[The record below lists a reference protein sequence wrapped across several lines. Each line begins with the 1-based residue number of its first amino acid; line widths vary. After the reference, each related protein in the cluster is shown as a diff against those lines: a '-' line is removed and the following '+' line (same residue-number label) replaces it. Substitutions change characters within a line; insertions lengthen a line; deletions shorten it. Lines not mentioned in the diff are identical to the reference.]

1 VGFEP
6 TTPNLGGWCSIREKS
21 FRPSTSPFARAGTNN
36 FSIRP
41 ELPAQPFLNQ
51 LPKIQSLLL
60 HLERKG
66 RSKRTILAYEKKL
79 KALAQRA
86 NLDDPPTVELAI
98 ARYAKKPDYQNLIN
112 EAGAYHLRTK
122 LYPQTQTQIKNI

>member
-1 VGFEP
+1 VTPAKTP
-6 TTPNLGGWCSIREKS
+6 TTTALAEEP
-21 FRPSTSPFARAGTNN
+21 
-36 FSIRP
+36 IRP